1 MSLRG
6 PSIAFV
12 VAEFAPNLD
21 ASAKRVGLQADAL
34 ARRGWRVRVVT
45 GAAKAADVLAAA
57 EAGIHVRVIESAI
70 EAAHTLTPVPDEL
83 AAELAEIDVVCVH
96 LGAPLFSDVVR
107 RMAPSARVWVELDDW
122 NVVCGRGD
130 LMAPAA
136 LGSCTARQT
145 RAVAGSAASTDA
157 CGSCLGPGG
166 SDDQQRELSE
176 LMRLRSQELK
186 AEVAAAGRVIV
197 PSRTHLV
204 RLADSVE
211 LLPERVRIVTPNQ
224 GLGPAARLGPRAPWR
239 GDSPLRLLYH
249 GPRSTVAGLLELVRG
264 LAILQPDR
272 VQLVMVGEQAER
284 GLDDRLRTLAG
295 EMAIQF
301 FAPGALELRR
311 QAARCHVAVLPSR
324 AAEGY
329 PVAVDEAMALGLPVL
344 ASCAEAAA
352 ERHGADGLE
361 QLEPRDPDAWT
372 DRIGSFLRRPG
383 ELLQLTQSLP
393 AQLPGPA
400 ETAERLQS
408 LYVHHASP
416 GQNRAS

>member
-34 ARRGWRVRVVT
+34 ARRGWRVQVVT
-45 GAAKAADVLAAA
+45 GTAKAADILAAA
-57 EAGIHVRVIESAI
+57 EAGIQVRVTDS
-70 EAAHTLTPVPDEL
+70 PVGPAQALAPMPDEL
-83 AAELAEIDVVCVH
+83 AAELAEFEVVCVH

-107 RMAPSARVWVELDDW
+107 RTTPSARVWVELDDW
-122 NVVCGRGD
+122 SVVCGRGD
-130 LMAPAA
+130 LLAPAT
-136 LGSCTARQT
+136 LGSCAARLGPS
-145 RAVAGSAASTDA
+145 AVRTSASMDA
-157 CGSCLGPGG
+157 CGSCLGSEG
-166 SDDQQRELSE
+166 SEEQQDELSRR
-176 LMRLRSQELK
+176 MWLRSEELA

-204 RLADSVE
+204 RLADSIQ
-211 LLPERVRIVTPNQ
+211 LTPERVRIIPPNQ

-249 GPRSTVAGLLELVRG
+249 GPRSTAAGLLELVRG
-264 LAILQPDR
+264 LAILQAER
-272 VQLVMVGEQAER
+272 VQLVLVGEQAER

-295 EMAIQF
+295 DMAIQF

-383 ELLQLTQSLP
+383 ELLQLTQCLP
-393 AQLPGPA
+393 SQLPGPA

-408 LYVHHASP
+408 LFVHHASP